1 MGAANFFR
9 NLRPLSQYQSPKSIH
24 DRLDDHDPREGWM
37 LPQNTVGHHKANGT
51 QMEPKQANS
60 QKKTALPLQISDT
73 SGIISDTSGIFGHVR
88 YFQQQADQGRK
99 IQNPVKRCP
108 KNMKFLTIALRHQGK
123 VSTKFQLKTPKL
135 EISDTS

>member
-1 MGAANFFR
+1 MGASNFFR

-24 DRLDDHDPREGWM
+24 NRLDDHDPREGWM
-37 LPQNTVGHHKANGT
+37 LPQNTAGHYKANRT
-51 QMEPKQANS
+51 QIGSQTSKLPKENSTAPAN
-60 QKKTALPLQISDT
+60 I
-73 SGIISDTSGIFGHVR
+73 GHVRYYVGHVR